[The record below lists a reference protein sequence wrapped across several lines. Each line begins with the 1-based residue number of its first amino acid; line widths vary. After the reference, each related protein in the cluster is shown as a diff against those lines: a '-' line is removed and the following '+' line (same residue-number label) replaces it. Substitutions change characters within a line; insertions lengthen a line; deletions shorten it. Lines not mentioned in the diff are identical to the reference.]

1 MLMFIA
7 GLVVGSIFATFV
19 MALMKM
25 SSEDVK

>member
-7 GLVVGSIFATFV
+7 GLFVGFIIATFV

-25 SSEDVK
+25 SSEDN

>member
-7 GLVVGSIFATFV
+7 GLVVSSIFATFV

-25 SSEDVK
+25 SSEDDD